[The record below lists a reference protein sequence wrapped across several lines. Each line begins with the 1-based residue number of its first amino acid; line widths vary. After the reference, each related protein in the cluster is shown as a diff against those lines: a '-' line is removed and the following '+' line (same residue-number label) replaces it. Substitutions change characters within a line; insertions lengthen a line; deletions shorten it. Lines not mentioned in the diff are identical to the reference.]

1 MNPWDIVLGTNP
13 ITAPFFWGSKAVGAI
28 GDKVN
33 ESTDNFVA
41 DKSEHAGEGF
51 GRGAVRGAH
60 DELKS
65 IAIEYAKA
73 GADLLKG
80 DEGSFRRSVYD
91 AATRLLPND

>member
-28 GDKVN
+28 GDKID
-33 ESTDNFVA
+33 ESTDNFVE

-60 DELKS
+60 DELK
-65 IAIEYAKA
+65 ALAGEYAKA
-73 GADLLKG
+73 GADLLRG
-80 DEGSFRRSVYD
+80 DETSLRRSVFE
-91 AATRLLPND
+91 AARRLLTDD